1 MFTAYEMWS
10 ALTYVKFLAYQSIEN
25 ALHATTTWNKSK
37 SEINQNANYKNQ
49 NNAFWDVNKNI
60 WSALMFQVTYKS
72 AFRFGNDTEKQLFI

>member
-1 MFTAYEMWS
+1 MGMLTAYKIWS

-49 NNAFWDVNKNI
+49 NNAFSDQNK
-60 WSALMFQVTYKS
+60 
-72 AFRFGNDTEKQLFI
+72 AFGVL